1 MLKEMVR
8 INIHKSKVYFV
19 TPDKINVEPTQ
30 LKTVNVQSF
39 ESLSIWQT
47 L

>member
-1 MLKEMVR
+1 MLKGIGR

-19 TPDKINVEPTQ
+19 TPDKISVEPTE
-30 LKTVNVQSF
+30 LKTVKVRLF
-39 ESLSIWQT
+39 ET